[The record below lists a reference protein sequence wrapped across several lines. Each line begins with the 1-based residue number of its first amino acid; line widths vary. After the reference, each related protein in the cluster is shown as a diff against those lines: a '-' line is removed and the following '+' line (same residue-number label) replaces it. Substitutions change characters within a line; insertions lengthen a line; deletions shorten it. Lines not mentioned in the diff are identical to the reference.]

1 MTRQFSKGSLL
12 PALLVVLGNLLY
24 ALSVKLFLLPAN
36 LMSCGTTGI
45 ALVVNA
51 LTGLPISVF
60 ILLFNLAMLA
70 LAWWLLGRKFFLST
84 VFSSL
89 FYPLSLEVLDRLL
102 GEIFI
107 TDDILL
113 NVLFAGL
120 GLGIGLG
127 IVIRGGASTGGMDI
141 PPLILEKYFRI
152 PVSASLWVF
161 DVCILLSQILFHP
174 LEDLLYGIV
183 LTMVLSFSLNR
194 VLLLG
199 TSKTEVKIVSDQSGA
214 ILNAILS
221 QMDRG
226 VTLLHGEGGYR
237 HAPTQLILSVVSRHE
252 LPKIEALARSIDPNC
267 FMIVSQVSEVWGR
280 GFSLGKRYISSENP

>member
-141 PPLILEKYFRI
+141 PPLILERYFRI
-152 PVSASLWVF
+152 PVSASLWIF

-214 ILNAILS
+214 ILDAILS

-280 GFSLGKRYISSENP
+280 GFSLGKRYISGENP

>member
-1 MTRQFSKGSLL
+1 MTRQFSRGSPL

-89 FYPLSLEVLDRLL
+89 FYPLSLEVLDQLL
-102 GEIFI
+102 GEISI

-214 ILNAILS
+214 ILDAILS

-280 GFSLGKRYISSENP
+280 GFSLGKRYISGENP